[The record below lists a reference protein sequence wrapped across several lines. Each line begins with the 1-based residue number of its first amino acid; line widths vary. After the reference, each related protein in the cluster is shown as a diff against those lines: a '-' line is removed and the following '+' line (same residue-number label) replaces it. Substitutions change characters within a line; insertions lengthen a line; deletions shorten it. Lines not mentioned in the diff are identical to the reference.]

1 MHDSHSNPDSNIS
14 ETTSATLVSNV
25 VTNEKQQGDG
35 SQSSNL
41 RSPAQTAF
49 TETVQDDNPG
59 KKVKS
64 FRIPG
69 VSFGSDLAS
78 PKSFRR
84 SSRCASPRHPTDTC
98 QAHVSSETQEQLAIL
113 GYRQEL
119 HRSWDFWSLFALSFC
134 NVSIMTG
141 SFTSLLMSYQLWGPI
156 LMTVGVLFTSLFM
169 IGVNAVF
176 AEMASAFPVAGAMF
190 ICKDF
195 IPSVHI
201 GNHRVLLR
209 SMFSQFLLPGTFKLA
224 RTIPWLRD
232 WARLLSWVIGFF
244 LLASHL
250 MLQLEIGTEFTRILA
265 TAIYSSGVDWLP
277 TPVQTKMISLAYI
290 SICGLT
296 AITPFGRSP
305 LAWKFIGVASL
316 LLNLSACI
324 VLRSTSNYK
333 GTLKTLLSIAPGHYS
348 FVSRGYSLLRG
359 WALSSVVMGSEPA
372 AHMAEEAKNPASNV
386 PRAMFYNAVFCGF
399 WQIFCNVF
407 VTLAIA
413 PLSPPH
419 RFIEGQSSVIG
430 TLFLRCPP
438 SAARF
443 VTTTLLITSFMA
455 NTAQF
460 LGTSRFF
467 WALARDKALPFGKFW
482 RQVTADRR
490 PVRATCLMIAL
501 STIVMFLSLEP
512 TRWVERFASEG
523 SSFLVLI
530 SYLTPCVLYLFC
542 AKGVYNQDG
551 RNVWNLKG
559 FSKPLA
565 VIAALFLTLLLAI
578 YSGPVRYPLTINT
591 FPVAPWAGLSATI
604 ISLVF
609 WFAYG
614 KSHFIGP
621 IKSLSTWSVG
631 FEIDLPKKLSR
642 SVAPRAPTG
651 TRSATTTRPGPQSVN
666 HRSGAILTSQAN
678 DTLGIPQTYCTYGS
692 DGSLWTES
700 ADQSNL

>member
-41 RSPAQTAF
+41 RHQHKQLSQKPYKMITQA
-49 TETVQDDNPG
+49 
-59 KKVKS
+59 
-64 FRIPG
+64 R
-69 VSFGSDLAS
+69 
-78 PKSFRR
+78 
-84 SSRCASPRHPTDTC
+84 RHPTDTC
-98 QAHVSSETQEQLAIL
+98 QAHVST
-113 GYRQEL
+113 
-119 HRSWDFWSLFALSFC
+119 
-134 NVSIMTG
+134 M
-141 SFTSLLMSYQLWGPI
+141 GPI

-169 IGVNAVF
+169 IVSMRF
-176 AEMASAFPVAGAMF
+176 RRMASAPSSELCLFDFQAGENN
-190 ICKDF
+190 
-195 IPSVHI
+195 S
-201 GNHRVLLR
+201 
-209 SMFSQFLLPGTFKLA
+209 
-224 RTIPWLRD
+224 WLRD

-277 TPVQTKMISLAYI
+277 TPVQLDDFWLILVYWPNSNYA
-290 SICGLT
+290 
-296 AITPFGRSP
+296 FGRSP

-333 GTLKTLLSIAPGHYS
+333 GTSKLFYP
-348 FVSRGYSLLRG
+348 LRR
-359 WALSSVVMGSEPA
+359 ALFFP
-372 AHMAEEAKNPASNV
+372 
-386 PRAMFYNAVFCGF
+386 
-399 WQIFCNVF
+399 
-407 VTLAIA
+407 

-438 SAARF
+438 SGRSIRYNHAFDHLSWPTQR
-443 VTTTLLITSFMA
+443 
-455 NTAQF
+455 NF
-460 LGTSRFF
+460 LGQ
-467 WALARDKALPFGKFW
+467 W
-482 RQVTADRR
+482 
-490 PVRATCLMIAL
+490 
-501 STIVMFLSLEP
+501 FLSLEP